1 MGVEGGREVN
11 LETVIG
17 VVFLALG
24 FIAVYRAG
32 YYRGKQHEIE
42 RHVAELQRKYQY
54 SDYRAIDDKM
64 NTSHY
69 VDVLKQWTERG
80 DDE

>member
-1 MGVEGGREVN
+1 MDWS
-11 LETVIG
+11 TIIG
-17 VVFLALG
+17 FVFLALAA
-24 FIAVYRAG
+24 IAFYNAG
-32 YYRGKQHEIE
+32 YYRGQRHEIE
-42 RHVAELQRKYQY
+42 RHIAELRRKYQY

-64 NTSHY
+64 NTSRY